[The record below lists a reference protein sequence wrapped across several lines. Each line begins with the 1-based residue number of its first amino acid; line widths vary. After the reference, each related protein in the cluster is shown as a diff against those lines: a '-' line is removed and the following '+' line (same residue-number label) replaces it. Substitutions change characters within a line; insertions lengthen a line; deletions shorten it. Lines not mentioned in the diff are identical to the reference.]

1 MRTYFLRILSLV
13 VIALL
18 FSPLRA
24 NTVKPF
30 PWDAV
35 LVDVSG
41 DVRALNENNSS
52 ISDMIY
58 TAVKRL
64 SAIAPESTIF
74 MPYSS
79 ERTMLSPAGINKMS
93 KQQLFDLLLALG
105 GSTSTLNAVASLM
118 NLPQEINRV
127 LLLTND
133 IENLN
138 GFTPNTLAR
147 ILSSKGVTVDAAIF
161 SMKADSLRIP
171 HYDLRFK
178 SKPRNGKITE
188 LVKLTGGKLS
198 EIPLGNNVEKSMN
211 RLIAKVAGKNK
222 PKAAKAMD
230 YDSSAVEKCLA
241 QLKLESVEPT
251 AVDTS
256 TVVMFNGHIYH
267 GLNELRRAARD
278 NSGRC
283 GYVGEISE
291 RYPVF
296 DSYDEADEDRYFS
309 NFVFAK
315 SANELKEKSDAAKQ
329 LKGSSN
335 FCKLTAD
342 TPLRLLPMVYY
353 RGEGEE
359 MIICGLEIIYD
370 DYNPEP

>member
-1 MRTYFLRILSLV
+1 MKRYILRILSLS
-13 VIALL
+13 VIALS
-18 FSPLRA
+18 FTALRA
-24 NTVKPF
+24 NTVTPF
-30 PWDAV
+30 PWNEV

-41 DVRALNENNSS
+41 DVTRLNENNASL
-52 ISDMIY
+52 SDMIY
-58 TAVKRL
+58 SAVQQL
-64 SAIAPESTIF
+64 SATAPETTIF

-79 ERTMLSPAGINKMS
+79 ERAMLSASEINKMP
-93 KQQLFDLLLALG
+93 KQQLFDLSLALG

-118 NLPQEINRV
+118 NLPQEISRV

-138 GFTPNTLAR
+138 GFTPKTLAK
-147 ILSSKGVTVDAAIF
+147 ILNSRGVTVDAAIF
-161 SMKADSLRIP
+161 SIKADSLRIP
-171 HYDLRFK
+171 HYDLYFK

-188 LVKLTGGKLS
+188 LVKLTDGKLS

-211 RLIAKVAGKNK
+211 RLMAKVTANNK
-222 PKAAKAMD
+222 PKARKAMD
-230 YDSSAVEKCLA
+230 YYGAVVEKCLA
-241 QLKLESVEPT
+241 QLKPESVGPT
-251 AVDTS
+251 VVDTS

-267 GLNELRRAARD
+267 GLNELRQAVRD
-278 NSGRC
+278 NSGHR

-296 DSYDEADEDRYFS
+296 DSYDETDDDRYFS
-309 NFVFAK
+309 NFVFAET
-315 SANELKEKSDAAKQ
+315 ANELKDKSDAVKQ

-353 RGEGEE
+353 RGEGED
-359 MIICGLEIIYD
+359 MTICGLEIIYY